1 MAGTIGKV
9 VKVGAIA
16 ATIAEPLGLGE
27 SFTLENVRY
36 ELLLV
41 SIFILPFSGFLLPA
55 ANLAGTH
62 GPLIPLTQLWLL
74 PLVTQ
79 WRSVS

>member
-27 SFTLENVRY
+27 SFILENVRY

-41 SIFILPFSGFLLPA
+41 SIFILPFSGLLLPA

-79 WRSVS
+79 WRLVC

>member
-9 VKVGAIA
+9 VKVGA
-16 ATIAEPLGLGE
+16 TIAEPLGLGE
-27 SFTLENVRY
+27 SFILENVRY

-55 ANLAGTH
+55 AILAGTH
-62 GPLIPLTQLWLL
+62 GLLIPLTQLWLL

-79 WRSVS
+79 WRLVC